1 MKKLTILLLIAAL
14 LPALIQCSKR
24 DNPVDPGAPPHGLY
38 WSLAFDSDAISGDIM
53 LSNPGRD
60 VLVYT
65 PPGYPRYASIAP
77 GDTTVYGDPD
87 DPDSLDIV
95 LPDTTFIDYPVLY
108 LLHGYG
114 GDHTL
119 FKGVFGLSTTVD
131 ELVNSGQIEPMIV
144 VTPDAS
150 NKLGGS
156 FYTNSYIPDS
166 SQSFAGLFRDYITN
180 EVVAF
185 IDSSFHTITER
196 QSRGIAGHS
205 MGGYGAVKI
214 GMLRNDLFGSVAS
227 MSGPLAF
234 MGAYPDQSNPYAL
247 GLLTLMPAMFA
258 ENGFT
263 PVDTVVYGDP
273 DNPDSTVITPPDTA
287 GFYSIAP
294 GSGKD
299 LTNMMFAMG
308 AAFTPHDPAD
318 PDTTYAHAFIVPGF
332 AGHVDLPFDVNGV
345 LANSV
350 WALWM
355 AHDVTTLFSAGYGV
369 VFDNTDLYIDCGE
382 QDDLLLQYQ
391 ALAFADAAGAAIN
404 QFEIYSGF
412 EDIFNPDHST
422 FVAERLKEVIK
433 FHDDSFNQ

>member
-14 LPALIQCSKR
+14 VPALIQCSKR
-24 DNPVDPGAPPHGLY
+24 DNPLDPTDVPHGLY
-38 WSLAFDSDAISGDIM
+38 WSLAFDSEAISGDIM
-53 LSNPGRD
+53 LSNPGRE

-65 PPGYPRYASIAP
+65 PPGYPEFESITP

-87 DPDSLDIV
+87 DPDSVVIV
-95 LPDTTFIDYPVLY
+95 SPDTSFIDYPVLY

-119 FKGVFGLSTTVD
+119 FKGVFGLAATVD
-131 ELVNSGQIEPMIV
+131 ELVNQGLIEPMIV

-166 SQSFAGLFRDYITN
+166 SQSFSGLFQDYITN
-180 EVVAF
+180 EVVPL
-185 IDSSFHTITER
+185 IDSIFHTIADR
-196 QSRGIAGHS
+196 QHRGIAGHS

-214 GMLRNDLFGSVAS
+214 GMLRNDLFSSVAS
-227 MSGPLAF
+227 MSGHLAF
-234 MGAYPDQSNPYAL
+234 MGAYPDESNPYAL
-247 GLLTLMPAMFA
+247 GLLTLMPAMQA
-258 ENGFT
+258 ENGFV
-263 PVDTVVYGDP
+263 PGDLA
-273 DNPDSTVITPPDTA
+273 S
-287 GFYSIAP
+287 FYSISP
-294 GSGKD
+294 GPGKD
-299 LTNMMFAMG
+299 LTNMMFAMA

-318 PDTTYAHAFIVPGF
+318 PDTTYAHAFTVAGF

-345 LANSV
+345 LVDSL
-350 WALWM
+350 WAFWM
-355 AHDVTTLFSAGYGV
+355 AHDITALFSAGYGA

-391 ALAFADAAGAAIN
+391 ALVFADSAGAAID

-412 EDIFNPDHST
+412 EDIFDPDHST
-422 FVAERLKEVIK
+422 FVAERLREVIK
-433 FHDDSFNQ
+433 FHDSSFNQ

>member
-24 DNPVDPGAPPHGLY
+24 DNPLDPTDVPRGLY

-60 VLVYT
+60 VMVYT
-65 PPGYPRYASIAP
+65 PPGYPRYESITP
-77 GDTTVYGDPD
+77 GDTTVYGDPN

-114 GDHTL
+114 GDHTY
-119 FKGVFGLSTTVD
+119 FKGLFGLAATVD
-131 ELVNSGQIEPMIV
+131 ELVNFGQIEPMIV

-156 FYTNSYIPDS
+156 FYTNSYSPDS
-166 SQSFAGLFRDYITN
+166 SQSFAGLFQDYITN
-180 EVVAF
+180 EVVPL
-185 IDSSFHTITER
+185 IDSTFHTIADR

-234 MGAYPDQSNPYAL
+234 MGAYPDESNPLAL
-247 GLLTLMPAMFA
+247 GLLTLMQAMLA
-258 ENGFT
+258 ENGFIA
-263 PVDTVVYGDP
+263 GDI
-273 DNPDSTVITPPDTA
+273 SS
-287 GFYSIAP
+287 FYSVAP
-294 GSGKD
+294 GTGKD

-318 PDTTYAHAFIVPGF
+318 PDTTYAHAFTVPGF

-422 FVAERLKEVIK
+422 FVAERLKEVIR

>member
-14 LPALIQCSKR
+14 VPALIQCSKR
-24 DNPVDPGAPPHGLY
+24 DNPLDPTDVPHGLY
-38 WSLAFDSDAISGDIM
+38 WSLAFDSEAISGDIM
-53 LSNPGRD
+53 LSNPGRE

-65 PPGYPRYASIAP
+65 PPGYPEFESITP

-87 DPDSLDIV
+87 DPDSVVIV
-95 LPDTTFIDYPVLY
+95 SPDTSFIDYPVLY

-119 FKGVFGLSTTVD
+119 FKGVFGLAETVD

-166 SQSFAGLFRDYITN
+166 SQSFSGLFQDYITN
-180 EVVAF
+180 EVVPL
-185 IDSSFHTITER
+185 IDSIFHTIADR
-196 QSRGIAGHS
+196 QHRGIAGHS

-214 GMLRNDLFGSVAS
+214 GMLRNDLFSSVAS
-227 MSGPLAF
+227 MSGHLAF
-234 MGAYPDQSNPYAL
+234 MGAYPDESNPYAL
-247 GLLTLMPAMFA
+247 GLLTLMPAMQA
-258 ENGFT
+258 ENGFV
-263 PVDTVVYGDP
+263 PGDLT
-273 DNPDSTVITPPDTA
+273 S
-287 GFYSIAP
+287 FYSIAP
-294 GSGKD
+294 GPGKD
-299 LTNMMFAMG
+299 LTNMMFAMA

-318 PDTTYAHAFIVPGF
+318 PDTTYAHVFTVAGF
-332 AGHVDLPFDVNGV
+332 TGHVDLPFDVNGELV
-345 LANSV
+345 MPLWN
-350 WALWM
+350 LWM
-355 AHDVTTLFSAGYGV
+355 AHDITALFSAGYGA

-391 ALAFADAAGAAIN
+391 ALVFADSAGAAID

-412 EDIFNPDHST
+412 EDIFDPDHST
-422 FVAERLKEVIK
+422 FVAERLREVIK
-433 FHDDSFNQ
+433 FHDSSFNQ